1 ALHLLGLVSDG
12 GVHSHITHLGG
23 LLELARRRAL
33 SRVYLHAFLD
43 GRDTPPRSALRYV
56 EQTGK
61 MFAESGVGR
70 CATVSGRYYAMDRD
84 QRWDRTES
92 AYRAMV
98 RGEGEHAGSFREAVE
113 RGYERG
119 ENDEFVK
126 PTVVRE
132 GGVPVATIGSGD
144 ACVCFNFR
152 PDRARQITRAL
163 ALEDVPFERP
173 DRPRDLGYVC
183 FTRYQAEFG
192 LPIAFPPQSVA
203 GTLGA
208 AH

>member
-1 ALHLLGLVSDG
+1 DG
-12 GVHSHITHLGG
+12 GVHSHLSHLDG
-23 LLELARRRAL
+23 LLELARRQRL
-33 SRVYLHAFLD
+33 SRVFLHAFLD

-56 EQTGK
+56 EQTEK
-61 MFAESGVGR
+61 MFAERGVGR
-70 CATVSGRYYAMDRD
+70 CATVSGRYWAMDRD

-98 RGEGEHAGSFREAVE
+98 RGEGERAASFREAVE

-132 GGVPVATIGSGD
+132 KNGQPVATVRNGD

-163 ALEDVPFERP
+163 ALDGVPFERP
-173 DRPRDLGYVC
+173 D
-183 FTRYQAEFG
+183 
-192 LPIAFPPQSVA
+192 
-203 GTLGA
+203 
-208 AH
+208 